1 MKSMKKEVGKR
12 IAGIRKEWKT
22 TKEKFAKKIG
32 VSGQF
37 LGMVEKGK
45 SSLSYEKLE
54 RLCDLTGYSADYVLF
69 GKDDRVKKETKKIL
83 SEFND
88 RQIQEACGII
98 SQIATF
104 IKNSDIA

>member
-1 MKSMKKEVGKR
+1 MKNMKEEVGKR
-12 IAGIRKEWKT
+12 IEGIRKELKL

-54 RLCDLTGYSADYVLF
+54 R
-69 GKDDRVKKETKKIL
+69 
-83 SEFND
+83 
-88 RQIQEACGII
+88 
-98 SQIATF
+98 
-104 IKNSDIA
+104 